1 MIWIFLVL
9 GFTINSVR
17 VINPENQEVAAYSGN
32 YVNLI
37 ITGDFNDTTFYRLQ
51 SPYIHSDIDSIIPVG
66 DSLKFRGTV
75 DDNAPMPIHFS
86 IKGEDMEV
94 KNSLFLIPDINFISI
109 NKHIFK
115 TSDTLMFTASFS
127 WNGIPVNTNNGIKSV
142 SLIIKKNTNMVDSID
157 MEKGD
162 SVFSSGWQVPAIKGD
177 FDIDLRVTTP
187 NAEGIFRNVKGF
199 STISARISPTLFVFD
214 APNTPDLR
222 ERLKWYKDVFRREFN
237 GYFLWDVWYRGFPDS
252 TLFSSDFIIWYESPK
267 GDFVLSRRQKELFVK
282 YLQSNRKCILIAPYL
297 GRYIETNG
305 SAFDSTFLNN
315 VLHIKF
321 IRGFSEKG
329 YLSHIEFLP
338 ENTGISHWLFTLY
351 RNSKFLP
358 IYGEEVDTIYPSQ
371 PLFSYE
377 GGKFAGV
384 FMNSPYYLAVL
395 NFCPEEIMGVKGEDI
410 FPVIK
415 GLLEN
420 TVNANDIS
428 ILSQNYP
435 NPFSNYTI
443 IPYTLKQDGAIKL
456 IICDLA
462 GRVVKNLDEGF
473 RTKGEYTSAWD
484 GRNER
489 GKEAKAGF
497 YFYHLIIQSG
507 KETFRQ
513 TEKMLKIK

>member
-1 MIWIFLVL
+1 MVL

-17 VINPENQEVAAYSGN
+17 VINPGNQKATAYSGN
-32 YVNLI
+32 SVNLVI
-37 ITGDFNDTTFYRLQ
+37 VGNFNDTTFYRLK
-51 SPYIHSDIDSIIPVG
+51 SSYIHSDIDSVTPEG
-66 DSLKFRGTV
+66 DSLKFRAIV
-75 DDNAPMPIHFS
+75 DNNAPMPIHFS
-86 IKGEDMEV
+86 IKDENQGV
-94 KNSLFLIPDINFISI
+94 KDSLFLVPDINFISI

-115 TSDTLMFTASFS
+115 TLDTLTLTVSFS
-127 WNGIPVNTNNGIKSV
+127 WNGIPVNNGIKSAT
-142 SLIIKKNTNMVDSID
+142 LIIRKNTNMVDSID

-162 SVFSSGWQVPAIKGD
+162 SVFSSVWQVPAIKGD
-177 FDIDLRVTTP
+177 FDIDLRVSTL
-187 NAEGIFRNVKGF
+187 NAEGVFRNVKGI
-199 STISARISPTLFVFD
+199 STIPTRMSPTLFVFD

-222 ERLKWYKDVFRREFN
+222 ERLRWYKDVFQKEFN
-237 GYFLWDVWYRGFPDS
+237 DYFFWDVWYRGFPDS

-267 GDFVLSRRQKELFVK
+267 GDFLLSRRQKELFTK
-282 YLQSNRKCILIAPYL
+282 YLQSNGKCILIAPYL

-305 SAFDSTFLNN
+305 SAFDSTFLSN

-321 IRGFSEKG
+321 IRGFNEKG
-329 YLSHIEFLP
+329 YISHIEFLP

-351 RNSKFLP
+351 KNSKFLP
-358 IYGEEVDTIYPSQ
+358 IYGEEVDTIYPSR

-377 GGKFAGV
+377 GGQFAGV
-384 FMNSPYYLAVL
+384 FMNSPYSLAVL
-395 NFCPEEIMGVKGEDI
+395 DFYPEEILSIKGEDI
-410 FPVIK
+410 FPAIK
-415 GLLEN
+415 SLLEN
-420 TVNANDIS
+420 AVNVNDIS

-473 RTKGEYTSAWD
+473 RTKGEYTSDWD
-484 GRNER
+484 GRDER

-497 YFYHLIIQSG
+497 YFYHLIIKSG
-507 KETFRQ
+507 NETFRQ